1 MYIEKLTKKDI
12 KEIATKLL
20 LLLERGDTDK
30 VKFYLD
36 ECKIEKDKDSINI
49 SFNTGYE
56 THGCYIRDFSAG
68 ATYGYYGDDEKI
80 KLAYR
85 KHMYEKF
92 GNEYYNNMR
101 DYYKRGIAKKYD
113 SELEKLSNELNEM
126 IK

>member
-12 KEIATKLL
+12 KEITAKLL
-20 LLLERGDTDK
+20 LLLERGDIDK

-36 ECKIEKDKDSINI
+36 DCKIEKGKPSIVV

-56 THGCYIRDFSAG
+56 IHSCYISDFSASV
-68 ATYGYYGDDEKI
+68 TYGYYGDDEKV

-85 KHMYEKF
+85 KHMYERF

-101 DYYKRGIAKKYD
+101 DYYKKDIISRYD